1 MALVVLPVLPAGPYG
16 PLGGIR
22 PRELWALVLFF
33 SGLSFVGYVARQIA
47 GPRHGYL
54 VTGLLGGIVSS
65 TNVTFTFA
73 RLSRDHRSAEREL
86 AWGAAAAN
94 AMLFPRVLVAVA
106 VLNPSLVAWLAPYLV
121 APAFIAIAITVIG
134 LRGSTEPND
143 GTPQRGNPLQLG
155 HALQMTVLF
164 QLVLT
169 SVHLAGQF
177 WGTSGVMATA
187 AVLGL
192 TDVDALT
199 MSMARDVASSMSPG
213 VAAAAIA
220 IGITTNT
227 LLKAAL
233 ALVFGTP
240 AFRLVTV
247 TFLLAIGGALAVPLV
262 F

>member
-1 MALVVLPVLPAGPYG
+1 
-16 PLGGIR
+16 
-22 PRELWALVLFF
+22 
-33 SGLSFVGYVARQIA
+33 
-47 GPRHGYL
+47 
-54 VTGLLGGIVSS
+54 
-65 TNVTFTFA
+65 
-73 RLSRDHRSAEREL
+73 
-86 AWGAAAAN
+86 
-94 AMLFPRVLVAVA
+94 
-106 VLNPSLVAWLAPYLV
+106 
-121 APAFIAIAITVIG
+121 
-134 LRGSTEPND
+134 
-143 GTPQRGNPLQLG
+143 
-155 HALQMTVLF
+155 MTVLF